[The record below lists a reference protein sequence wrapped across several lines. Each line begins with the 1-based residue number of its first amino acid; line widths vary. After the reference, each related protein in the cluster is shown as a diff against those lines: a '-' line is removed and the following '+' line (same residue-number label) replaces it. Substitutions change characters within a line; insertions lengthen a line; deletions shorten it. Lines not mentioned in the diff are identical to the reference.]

1 MREKVTD
8 MPCQVSLRVWNEV
21 EGERNVVVTRKA
33 APPNAGK
40 SARPAS
46 MQTAHGGGGG
56 GSPGHEEQQRPSSQP
71 IVYAPSQQDLWQNS
85 RGRRDATDRLSDKGS
100 LPPSPSLSRQSSTGS
115 FATVGESWRETGV
128 SSGPVLVGGD
138 DGDDSI
144 RRRRRSGVSGNRRR
158 SGAQS
163 GQSTPNSARMRAE
176 QMM

>member
-46 MQTAHGGGGG
+46 MQIGHGGGGG
-56 GSPGHEEQQRPSSQP
+56 GPPRGDGQQRPASQP

-85 RGRRDATDRLSDKGS
+85 RGRRDSTERLSDKGS
-100 LPPSPSLSRQSSTGS
+100 VPPSPSLSRQSSVGS
-115 FATVGESWRETGV
+115 FATMDESWRETGV

-144 RRRRRSGVSGNRRR
+144 QRRRRSSRRR
-158 SGAQS
+158 TEAQS
-163 GQSTPNSARMRAE
+163 GGRNPTSTTMRGE
-176 QMM
+176 GMM